1 MKNYRILK
9 NKLLKNPKIKREYD
23 LLRAEYE
30 VIDKVIQLRLNSNLT
45 QKKLAEKIG
54 TKQSAISRL
63 EKAMVNPTLYTLSQL
78 ASAFGKR
85 LVVEFK

>member
-1 MKNYRILK
+1 MKNYQIIK
-9 NKLLKNPKIKREYD
+9 KKLLKNPNIKREYD
-23 LLRAEYE
+23 LLQAEYE
-30 VIDKVIQLRLNSNLT
+30 VIEKVIELRLKNKLT
-45 QKKLAEKIG
+45 QKQLAEKIG

-78 ASAFGKR
+78 ASVFGKR